1 MRQGFFTITENERIA
16 QGVWRMRLAGDA
28 STISRPG
35 QFVDSRLDGKFLRR
49 PISVCD
55 WDDESITIIYKLLG
69 SGTEQMSAYPAG
81 KTLDV
86 LTGLGNGFDAVLCGR
101 DPLVVGGGV
110 GLPPLYGLTKAL
122 LADGKRP
129 TVVMGFNSASEI
141 FLLDEFRALGV
152 ETVVAT
158 VDGSCG
164 LRGFVTDALPERDE
178 RYVFSC
184 GPLAMLRAVYKKSAN
199 PTGQYSLEERMGCG
213 FGACMGCT
221 IPTRFGPKRV
231 CRDGPV
237 FLKEELLWDD

>member
-1 MRQGFFTITENERIA
+1 MKQSFFTIAENEQIA
-16 QGVWRMRLAGDA
+16 EGVFRMWLCGDTSA
-28 STISRPG
+28 VTRPG
-35 QFVDSRLDGKFLRR
+35 QFINIRLDGKYLRR

-55 WDDESITIIYKLLG
+55 WNEESITIVYKLLG
-69 SGTEQMSAYPAG
+69 SGTEQMSAYPSG

-86 LTGLGNGFDAVLCGR
+86 LTGLGNGFNIALCGR

-110 GLPPLYGLTKAL
+110 GLPPLFGLTKAL
-122 LADGKRP
+122 LAAGKQP
-129 TVVMGFNSASEI
+129 MVLMGFNSASEM
-141 FLLDEFRALGV
+141 FLLDDFQALGV
-152 ETVVAT
+152 ETAIVTA
-158 VDGSCG
+158 DGSHG
-164 LRGFVTDALPERDE
+164 LRGFVTDAIPEGDR
-178 RYVFSC
+178 RYVFTC

-221 IPTRFGPKRV
+221 ISTRFGPKRV